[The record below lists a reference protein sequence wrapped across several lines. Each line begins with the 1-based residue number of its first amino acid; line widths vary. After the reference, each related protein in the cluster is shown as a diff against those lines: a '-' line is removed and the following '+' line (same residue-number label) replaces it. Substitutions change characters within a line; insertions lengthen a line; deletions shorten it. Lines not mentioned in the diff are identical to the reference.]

1 LPNDSSNPEDW
12 VSVGNAIRERML
24 ELKISLAELA
34 RETDLSETTI
44 RYIGNPAIK
53 HNKGNLRGISAV
65 LHWRHDYLT
74 NILHGEPEKNV
85 TSTRPIEVS
94 LERLLHLVERIDENI
109 AVLAETCRPSAN
121 DAGQE

>member
-24 ELKISLAELA
+24 ELKISTAQLA
-34 RETDLSETTI
+34 RETNLSETTI
-44 RYIGNPAIK
+44 RYIGDPAVR
-53 HNKGNLRGISAV
+53 HNKGNLAGISAV
-65 LHWRHDYLT
+65 LHWRYDYLT
-74 NILHGEPEKNV
+74 NILLSEPEKNV

-94 LERLLHLVERIDENI
+94 LERLLHLVERINENI

-121 DAGQE
+121 DE